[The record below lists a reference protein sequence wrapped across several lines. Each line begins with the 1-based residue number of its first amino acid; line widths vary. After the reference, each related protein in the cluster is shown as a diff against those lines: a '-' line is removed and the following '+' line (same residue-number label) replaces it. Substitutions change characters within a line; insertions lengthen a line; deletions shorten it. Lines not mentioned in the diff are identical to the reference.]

1 MNPLHILRSN
11 TTRIRTFT
19 TFAFVQQNGRS
30 RSGAAGGATLSP
42 SQPLASSPIDECYS
56 YLRWARIPPP
66 AIPSAIT
73 AKLKTGYELF
83 RRLCLQTFSNNPVL
97 RPVTEWFSTTIFTLI
112 TLDTVFL
119 APPSSEE
126 HYTLSQASQQVQNQ
140 ANRAELE
147 TQMPRRWRRGDVYAP
162 HDLSGVEMQKWR
174 PQRAAPKRDVFDQ
187 LGIDPRN
194 EYKNFALLGEFMTET
209 GRIKHS
215 SVTGLRPRNQRR
227 IAKAIRRA
235 IGIGIMPSVHKHPE
249 MLLKAKR

>member
-56 YLRWARIPPP
+56 YLRWARISPS
-66 AIPSAIT
+66 AVPSAIT
-73 AKLKTGYELF
+73 AKLETGHEVARGL
-83 RRLCLQTFSNNPVL
+83 LP
-97 RPVTEWFSTTIFTLI
+97 TT
-112 TLDTVFL
+112 DGSRQ
-119 APPSSEE
+119 PPSSEE

-235 IGIGIMPSVHKHPE
+235 IGVGIMPSVHKHPE